1 MATVYTAEEI
11 AGFKTLKDILEFAG
25 VAPDLAQAFYLA
37 TGSSDATRPRVLG
50 IVPSV
55 EYTAMLATVQVKE
68 TVGDAEETRALK
80 FAEKG
85 QLLLVGEGCRACAGV
100 LGSAPPDPSRAPSP
114 GPAAAPSI
122 AARKIKLSLVI
133 RQADETEIEVC
144 DEKLLDVGQG
154 RWEATF
160 GVDAKPDDNEDV
172 TIEQISG
179 VKWLIDNNVVPYLDF
194 AIWGAYGHRMER
206 KLRLSGQI
214 LDSAG
219 KFRHIEI
226 AGPPT
231 LEVWQEAFS
240 VMCTAFLFLDICD
253 LGTLLLYRKK
263 ITDYHNCYG
272 PATWILLYQADVR
285 FRHEKLEKIRRQCL
299 REHAT
304 ARNAGGTTPFDS
316 NRPWNYSYITGLK
329 DKDWWE
335 REFKD
340 PAGLYL
346 NKTSQLHAFIG
357 GDAPVSSTDRAPIDA
372 LAPESLPRP
381 AGGPKRTATIPP
393 SAPGPKIARVD
404 KAPKQKQKLATKDA
418 NGRFATNQ
426 KGQPLCE
433 AFNGGGCGTAVSGL
447 YCPVDRTKV
456 HQCNLCLSNA
466 HSAAHCSAGSRPKGD
481 AKGGKG
487 KIKGGGKKRHW

>member
-11 AGFKTLKDILEFAG
+11 AGFKTLKDILDFAG

-68 TVGDAEETRALK
+68 TVEDAEVSRALK

-100 LGSAPPDPSRAPSP
+100 VGSAPPDPSGAPSP

-122 AARKIKLSLVI
+122 AVRKIKLSLVI

-231 LEVWQEAFS
+231 LEVWQEAYS

-263 ITDYHNCYG
+263 ITDYHNC
-272 PATWILLYQADVR
+272 
-285 FRHEKLEKIRRQCL
+285 
-299 REHAT
+299 
-304 ARNAGGTTPFDS
+304 
-316 NRPWNYSYITGLK
+316 
-329 DKDWWE
+329 
-335 REFKD
+335 
-340 PAGLYL
+340 
-346 NKTSQLHAFIG
+346 
-357 GDAPVSSTDRAPIDA
+357 
-372 LAPESLPRP
+372 
-381 AGGPKRTATIPP
+381 
-393 SAPGPKIARVD
+393 
-404 KAPKQKQKLATKDA
+404 
-418 NGRFATNQ
+418 
-426 KGQPLCE
+426 
-433 AFNGGGCGTAVSGL
+433 
-447 YCPVDRTKV
+447 
-456 HQCNLCLSNA
+456 
-466 HSAAHCSAGSRPKGD
+466 
-481 AKGGKG
+481 
-487 KIKGGGKKRHW
+487 